1 MKNPSK
7 ILNQLKILKAL
18 YSQENQNE
26 LIERYLDEII
36 THEINIAQQQIAEIE
51 TDLKQFEYQYQMSSK
66 DFYRRFKRGELG
78 DDIDFVEWSAFYQ
91 MWCSAQKRL
100 KLIQP

>member
-18 YSQENQNE
+18 YSQGNQNE